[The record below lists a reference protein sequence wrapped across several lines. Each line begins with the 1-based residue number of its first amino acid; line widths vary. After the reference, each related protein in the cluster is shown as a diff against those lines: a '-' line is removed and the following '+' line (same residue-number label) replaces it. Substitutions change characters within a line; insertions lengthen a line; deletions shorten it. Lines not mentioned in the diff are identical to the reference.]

1 MSLLDEIRSDLTNQ
15 SADLSNTL
23 RKAKVL
29 ASRIGLDEF
38 REWVDS
44 ELGGYE
50 DRDKLP
56 SYRRF
61 RPTNLGTFS
70 GPYQGRVENV
80 VLPIFNL
87 PDPVKE
93 LAENL
98 MFFDGV
104 GSLEARGCEDGQIKW
119 PQEMVILAR
128 DSVKMSGGFVLVDA
142 HKPVPAYVISG
153 ILDQV
158 KNKLLDFI
166 LALEENNV
174 TAEDLDNRTVDTN
187 VAGNIFH
194 NNFYGDRNIVAI
206 GEQVTQTVTTVQHG
220 DVESLLSCLRSL
232 NIGDGDLDELQD
244 AIATEPT
251 VSEGGYGPKVKA
263 WLRGMAAKATT
274 CIWKIGL
281 ETGTKALTEALNGY
295 YGLC

>member
-1 MSLLDEIRSDLTNQ
+1 MILLDEIRADLTNQ

-23 RKAKVL
+23 RKAKIL

-56 SYRRF
+56 SYRIHAA
-61 RPTNLGTFS
+61 TSLGYFS
-70 GPYQGRVENV
+70 GPFQSGFKNV
-80 VLPIFNL
+80 VLPTIGL
-87 PDPVKE
+87 PDLIKE
-93 LAENL
+93 FAENL
-98 MFFDGV
+98 LFFDGV
-104 GSLEARGCEDGQIKW
+104 GALEAQAGKTGQLKW
-119 PQEMVILAR
+119 PQEMVFLAR
-128 DSVKMSGGFVLVDA
+128 DSIQMGGGMVLTDA
-142 HKPVPAYVISG
+142 HKPVPAYIIPG

-166 LALEENNV
+166 LALEENV
-174 TAEDLDNRTVDTN
+174 TAEDLDSRTVNTE
-187 VAGNIFH
+187 VARNIFY

-220 DVESLLSCLRSL
+220 DVESLLECLRSL
-232 NIGDGDLDELQD
+232 NIEDDDLNELQE
-244 AIATEPT
+244 AIATEPNT
-251 VSEGGYGPKVKA
+251 SQGGYGPQVKA
-263 WLRGMAAKATT
+263 WLGGMVAKATAG
-274 CIWKIGL
+274 IWKVGL

-295 YGLC
+295 YGL